1 MRNNTLR
8 YLTELN
14 RDAKQVYTAVATR
27 QLEGIGI
34 NNYSDLDEHEVFLC
48 VVDELHGD
56 TIIRFVDKKNLQML
70 CYADDR
76 FRLAYKNE
84 KKKVTKEDRDRF
96 LVFCENS
103 LS

>member
-1 MRNNTLR
+1 MR

-27 QLEGIGI
+27 QLRDIGI
-34 NNYSDLDEHEVFLC
+34 ERISDLDEHEVFLC
-48 VVDELHGD
+48 VVDELRND
-56 TIIRFVDKKNLQML
+56 AIIRFVDKKNLQMM

-84 KKKVTKEDRDRF
+84 KKKVTKEERDRF
-96 LVFCENS
+96 LDFCEP
-103 LS
+103 L

>member
-1 MRNNTLR
+1 MR

-14 RDAKQVYTAVATR
+14 RDTKQVYTAVATR
-27 QLEGIGI
+27 QLKDIGI
-34 NNYSDLDEHEVFLC
+34 NKLSNLDEHEVFLC

-56 TIIRFVDKKNLQML
+56 TIIRFVNKENLQIS
-70 CYADDR
+70 CYANDR

-84 KKKVTKEDRDRF
+84 KKKVTKEDHDRF